1 MLRAIPEQW
10 RHAPAMTVETASVT
24 GVLRARD
31 PDRAERAELVPIDR
45 AERAEL
51 VPIAAQT
58 AARTSDLS
66 LADALAHARGHR
78 YVSTCAV
85 SGCYRFGPCGAG
97 RACFCGGATADR
109 CPWLLCGACCIGGV
123 LPCGACWLRC
133 ETLAQYNFFVG
144 GGRGEHWLVPIE
156 DNGDHL
162 LCYHACCLERPCFE
176 YERVRRGSAR
186 SARARIAQATADDP
200 GDAPHV
206 PEVYWSAQ

>member
-58 AARTSDLS
+58 AACTSDLS

-78 YVSTCAV
+78 YVSTGAV

-133 ETLAQYNFFVG
+133 ETLAQYNFFIG

-162 LCYHACCLERPCFE
+162 LCYHACCLERPLFE
-176 YERVRRGSAR
+176 YERVRRSAR
-186 SARARIAQATADDP
+186 SARARIAQSTADDP
-200 GDAPHV
+200 GGAPHV